1 MKRAASAVAAV
12 QGKQKEKQ
20 KSTVA
25 GQAPSAREGPPS
37 AGDPHLY
44 GSQVGGYDHLWVLF
58 RLFFLCK
65 ISRGK
70 IRGKIASSPF
80 SFSMA
85 LYKLAGPLVY
95 LNGLPALQKF
105 CSGVRP

>member
-12 QGKQKEKQ
+12 QGKQKGKQ

-58 RLFFLCK
+58 RLFSFARYREGKYERKLRLRHSLFL
-65 ISRGK
+65 
-70 IRGKIASSPF
+70 
-80 SFSMA
+80 
-85 LYKLAGPLVY
+85 
-95 LNGLPALQKF
+95 
-105 CSGVRP
+105 